1 MYVKGERDR
10 KGGEGKRRAMPHV
23 QYWSLVSHSLF
34 SIEPRLQSM
43 DFCDGNKRSTSLSK
57 MSIAISSS
65 IYLNLLTSNAV
76 LWATHLPKRISDP
89 KQKCSRL
96 LTPFYGFVFMPFH
109 GMIHFAYIVTN
120 SKEASD
126 WFLDNFLH
134 LKVVSWANNLYKTDH
149 DI

>member
-10 KGGEGKRRAMPHV
+10 KGGEGKRWAMPHV

-57 MSIAISSS
+57 MSIAISSN

-76 LWATHLPKRISDP
+76 IWATHLPKRISDP

-96 LTPFYGFVFMPFH
+96 LTPFSGIVFMPFH
-109 GMIHFAYIVTN
+109 DMIHFAFSETN
-120 SKEASD
+120 SKEACD
-126 WFLDNFLH
+126 WFLENFLH
-134 LKVVSWANNLYKTDH
+134 LKVVSWPNNLNKTDH

>member
-57 MSIAISSS
+57 MSIAISSNM
-65 IYLNLLTSNAV
+65 YLNLLTSNAV
-76 LWATHLPKRISDP
+76 IWATHLPKRISDP
-89 KQKCSRL
+89 KQN
-96 LTPFYGFVFMPFH
+96 FH
-109 GMIHFAYIVTN
+109 GI
-120 SKEASD
+120 
-126 WFLDNFLH
+126 
-134 LKVVSWANNLYKTDH
+134 
-149 DI
+149 